1 VDLAERPRLA
11 GVSKAPTSE
20 GDTPDPMSDARR
32 QERSAIKAMLV
43 SWCLTLEDDYSI
55 TVPDEPPSPHHPQH
69 RRLALRP
76 GRQARDAA
84 NLLDMP
90 TATVPRPEAHRYAA
104 RPPNP
109 AEAVR
114 DDRETGRDILRAI
127 CEHITRHADRLLAGE
142 HAEQLVSDLKAA
154 MKARG
159 MAYATT
165 PERLTVP
172 CPSCGTRNRASL
184 DPAGDIRCRHCGDKG
199 DARWWGANAEHEP
212 MNLKGLRD
220 YLGTEGLYPT
230 ERQLRSWA
238 DKGKLETTRP
248 GRGPDGKMQDR
259 LFDPLKSLHVVAS
272 LLGHKR
278 HERRVA

>member
-32 QERSAIKAMLV
+32 DARSAIKATLV
-43 SWCLTLEDDYSI
+43 FWCVILDEDHGI
-55 TVPDEPPSPHHPQH
+55 TVPDEARIARTTRSIAAWHSDSA
-69 RRLALRP
+69 RRSREN
-76 GRQARDAA
+76 GQAE
-84 NLLDMP
+84 
-90 TATVPRPEAHRYAA
+90 EAHRHATA
-104 RPPNP
+104 
-109 AEAVR
+109 AEAAR
-114 DDRETGRDILRAI
+114 DDRETGRDILRSI
-127 CEHITRHADRLLAGE
+127 CEHITRHLDTILKGVDAELFVSQVKDAR
-142 HAEQLVSDLKAA
+142 HAARSKAYP
-154 MKARG
+154 AR
-159 MAYATT
+159 

-199 DARWWGANAEHEP
+199 DARWWGATAEHEP
-212 MNLKGLRD
+212 MNLKALRV

-248 GRGPDGKMQDR
+248 GRAPDGKMQDR
-259 LFDPLKSLHVVAS
+259 LFDPLRSLHVVAS

-278 HERRVA
+278 HERSVA